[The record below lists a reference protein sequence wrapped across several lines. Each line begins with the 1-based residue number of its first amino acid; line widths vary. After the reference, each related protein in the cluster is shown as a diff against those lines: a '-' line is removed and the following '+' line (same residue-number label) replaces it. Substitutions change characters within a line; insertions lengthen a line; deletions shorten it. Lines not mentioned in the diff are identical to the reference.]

1 MGEKQER
8 TTAEGWL
15 DKATAGIR
23 FGPDRREVRREL
35 EEHLEDKAL
44 DFQRIFPDLTAEE
57 AKERAAS
64 EMGDPAEIGKEL
76 AKVHKPW
83 LGRLWMFSRVLLVC
97 SVVLSFFL
105 LLKLAL
111 LLLAVP
117 VALLSGGGREVSP
130 AASPVEEQYG
140 DQGTLNYLGE
150 LEESGVVQAG
160 EYTFTAGSGELWS
173 LTGNGARRYVAAVPL
188 EVRHDRPGEMLYFT
202 VWDRMWA
209 EDGQGSR
216 LPFLSDPP
224 EGEDVGNCI
233 WITEGSRG
241 VFRDSYTLFLEL
253 PSLEAEQV
261 FLRYDQFGVDFTLP
275 ISLEVNET

>member
-1 MGEKQER
+1 MRPDLDSVGK
-8 TTAEGWL
+8 WL
-15 DKATAGIR
+15 DAATKAIR
-23 FGPDRREVRREL
+23 FGPDRKAVRAEL

-44 DFQRIFPDLTAEE
+44 DLQRIFPDLTVEE

-64 EMGDPAEIGKEL
+64 EMGEPEKIGKEL

-83 LGRLWMFSRVLLVC
+83 LGWLWMFSRVLLVC

-105 LLKLAL
+105 LLQLAL

-117 VALLSGGGREVSP
+117 VALLSGGGQEASP

-150 LEESGVVQAG
+150 LEESGAVQAG
-160 EYTFTAGSGELWS
+160 EYTFTAGPGELWS
-173 LTGNGARRYVAAVPL
+173 LTGDGARRYVAAVPL

-224 EGEDVGNCI
+224 EGEDVGNCV

-253 PSLEAEQV
+253 PSLEAGQV
-261 FLRYDQFGVDFTLP
+261 SLRYDRFGVDFTLP
-275 ISLEVNET
+275 ISLEVSET

>member
-1 MGEKQER
+1 
-8 TTAEGWL
+8 
-15 DKATAGIR
+15 
-23 FGPDRREVRREL
+23 
-35 EEHLEDKAL
+35 
-44 DFQRIFPDLTAEE
+44 
-57 AKERAAS
+57 
-64 EMGDPAEIGKEL
+64 
-76 AKVHKPW
+76 
-83 LGRLWMFSRVLLVC
+83 MFSPVLLVC

-105 LLKLAL
+105 LLQLAL

>member
-8 TTAEGWL
+8 TPAESWL

-23 FGPDRREVRREL
+23 FGPDRKEVRREL

-44 DFQRIFPDLTAEE
+44 DLQRIFPDLTAEE

-105 LLKLAL
+105 LLQLAL